1 MEKMQF
7 ENGTLV
13 TPAKVTID
21 GVDHTVTPAV
31 YEGNTPFT
39 AENINQMQDNIETNR
54 YKITLEADL
63 ADNSELTIP
72 ANYKVGTDSLQVYFE
87 GCLLEKGIHYLEVG
101 TANSIS
107 NKIQINNWGE
117 SVSSGYTFTFIIQ
130 GNFEEVSS

>member
-21 GVDHTVTPAV
+21 GVDYIVIPAV

-54 YKITLEADL
+54 YNTTLQSDL

-72 ANYKVGTDSLQVYFE
+72 ANYKVRNRLS
-87 GCLLEKGIHYLEVG
+87 
-101 TANSIS
+101 ASI
-107 NKIQINNWGE
+107 
-117 SVSSGYTFTFIIQ
+117 F
-130 GNFEEVSS
+130 

>member
-21 GVDHTVTPAV
+21 GVDYTVIPAV
-31 YEGNTPFT
+31 YEGDTPFT

-54 YKITLEADL
+54 YKITLETDL

-87 GCLLEKGIHYLEVG
+87 GCLLEKDIHYTEVRR
-101 TANSIS
+101 S
-107 NKIQINNWGE
+107 KQHK
-117 SVSSGYTFTFIIQ
+117 
-130 GNFEEVSS
+130 